1 MNICWGLNEMLIT
14 INVFKYS
21 IEFVAYLIFI
31 IHILEY
37 KRIDS
42 KIKIGLIIL
51 MFSILNV
58 TFSQYIYGNF
68 LAGFI
73 FLCLLINENIIKRI
87 FSALMSIIS
96 ISTLTFIPYYFI
108 KGKNEVIQIIAE
120 ILIYLFII
128 VLIYL
133 VEKMKI
139 VEILRTRPLIGTL
152 NIITLLFFIFSLYVF
167 LNRNNIIFER
177 VTFFNLM
184 LSIILWLASI
194 VYCLIYI
201 SHEKMKIR
209 LENENSQ
216 KDTIIYMQETYYQ
229 SILENYENLR
239 KFKHDISAYLATVQ
253 YLLNN
258 KNYSELNDYLKSF
271 NQEISEMQNDHLTN
285 NDMINAV
292 IMQLYN
298 HIKDNNI
305 RFEIHDYTE
314 REIKMESIEIVSL
327 FYNLLNNAIEAAK
340 QSLSKEITITIKS
353 SKNSVAIKLE
363 NSVSNEFNIEDIYN
377 YRTSKNDKKNHG
389 IGLVNMNKIIE
400 KYDGFI
406 NYHVEEQLISEI
418 IIFDGKNAL

>member
-1 MNICWGLNEMLIT
+1 MLIT

-73 FLCLLINENIIKRI
+73 FLCLLINENIIKCI

-194 VYCLIYI
+194 VYCLIYT

>member
-1 MNICWGLNEMLIT
+1 MLIT

-68 LAGFI
+68 LVGFI

-128 VLIYL
+128 VLVYL

-152 NIITLLFFIFSLYVF
+152 NIITLLFFVFSLYVF
-167 LNRNNIIFER
+167 LNRNNIIFGR

-194 VYCLIYI
+194 VYCLIYT

-216 KDTIIYMQETYYQ
+216 KDSIIYMQETYYQ

>member
-68 LAGFI
+68 LVGFI

-128 VLIYL
+128 VLVYL

-152 NIITLLFFIFSLYVF
+152 NIITLLFFVFSLYVF
-167 LNRNNIIFER
+167 LNRNNIIFGR

-194 VYCLIYI
+194 VYCLIYT

-216 KDTIIYMQETYYQ
+216 KDSIIYMQETYYQ

-271 NQEISEMQNDHLTN
+271 NQEISEMQNDNLTN

>member
-73 FLCLLINENIIKRI
+73 FLCLLINENIIKCI

-194 VYCLIYI
+194 VYCLIYT

>member
-1 MNICWGLNEMLIT
+1 MLIT

-21 IEFVAYLIFI
+21 IEFVAYFIFI

-51 MFSILNV
+51 MFSILNA

-68 LAGFI
+68 FAGFI

-194 VYCLIYI
+194 VYCLIYT

>member
-1 MNICWGLNEMLIT
+1 
-14 INVFKYS
+14 
-21 IEFVAYLIFI
+21 
-31 IHILEY
+31 
-37 KRIDS
+37 
-42 KIKIGLIIL
+42 
-51 MFSILNV
+51 
-58 TFSQYIYGNF
+58 
-68 LAGFI
+68 
-73 FLCLLINENIIKRI
+73 
-87 FSALMSIIS
+87 
-96 ISTLTFIPYYFI
+96 
-108 KGKNEVIQIIAE
+108 
-120 ILIYLFII
+120 
-128 VLIYL
+128 
-133 VEKMKI
+133 
-139 VEILRTRPLIGTL
+139 
-152 NIITLLFFIFSLYVF
+152 
-167 LNRNNIIFER
+167 
-177 VTFFNLM
+177 M

-194 VYCLIYI
+194 VYCLIYT

-216 KDTIIYMQETYYQ
+216 KDSIIYMQETYYQ

>member
-1 MNICWGLNEMLIT
+1 MLIT

>member
-68 LAGFI
+68 LVGFI

-128 VLIYL
+128 VLVYL

-152 NIITLLFFIFSLYVF
+152 NIITLLFFVFSLYVF
-167 LNRNNIIFER
+167 LNRNNIIFGR

-194 VYCLIYI
+194 VYCLIYT

-216 KDTIIYMQETYYQ
+216 KDSIIYMQETYYQ